1 MTLEYTNEAKSVR
14 DLYHKLLKLTSRFYL
29 TINQLVDLIEVHL
42 KGLLSKMI
50 QYMIDNEMS
59 PVSILEAVSEATKL
73 HPVVSPLDELDKIGR
88 VSSKGGIREVISG
101 VNRWNAQMKT
111 LTLSYLTK
119 FHQ

>member
-14 DLYHKLLKLTSRFYL
+14 DLYHKLLKLTSRFNL
-29 TINQLVDLIEVHL
+29 TINQLVELIEVHL

-59 PVSILEAVSEATKL
+59 QVSILEAVSEATKL
-73 HPVVSPLDELDKIGR
+73 HPVVSPLDELDRIGR

-101 VNRWNAQMKT
+101 VNRWNARMKT
-111 LTLSYLTK
+111 LTLSYLSK